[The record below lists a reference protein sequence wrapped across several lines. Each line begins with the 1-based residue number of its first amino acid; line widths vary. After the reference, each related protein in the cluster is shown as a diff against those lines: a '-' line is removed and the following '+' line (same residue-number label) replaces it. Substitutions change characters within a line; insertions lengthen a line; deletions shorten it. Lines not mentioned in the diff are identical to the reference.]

1 MGLLHSII
9 PQHVGGRQQREQARR
24 LEPKHQGYIDL
35 IKFSACFQLQM
46 KGGKERG
53 AGYWLGRRCKT
64 SLGLFAG
71 AFRIEHPIKGY
82 VKETDSLQ

>member
-1 MGLLHSII
+1 MNQNEGLQGLLHNII

-35 IKFSACFQLQM
+35 IKLSACFQLQM
-46 KGGKERG
+46 RGGKRG
-53 AGYWLGRRCKT
+53 PGYWLGRSGKT

-71 AFRIEHPIKGY
+71 VFRVALH
-82 VKETDSLQ
+82 D